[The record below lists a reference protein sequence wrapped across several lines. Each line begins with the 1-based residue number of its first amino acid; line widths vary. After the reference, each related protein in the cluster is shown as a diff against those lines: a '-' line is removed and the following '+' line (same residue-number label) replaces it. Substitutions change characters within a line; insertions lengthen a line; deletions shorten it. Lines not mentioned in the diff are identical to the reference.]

1 MNGLNNVE
9 PVKRL
14 KSNNMKTTTIQEDPL
29 TGDLYIELDEET
41 WDLLRWQ
48 EGDTVVWEKYQNSW
62 TVRKKYDTTVEQVE

>member
-1 MNGLNNVE
+1 
-9 PVKRL
+9 
-14 KSNNMKTTTIQEDPL
+14 MKTTTVKEDPL

-62 TVRKKYDTTVEQVE
+62 TVRKKDDTTVEQVE

>member
-1 MNGLNNVE
+1 
-9 PVKRL
+9 
-14 KSNNMKTTTIQEDPL
+14 MKTTTVKEDPL

>member
-9 PVKRL
+9 LEKQL
-14 KSNNMKTTTIQEDPL
+14 KSNNMKTTTVKEDPL

-62 TVRKKYDTTVEQVE
+62 TVRKKDDTTVEQVE

>member
-9 PVKRL
+9 LEKQL
-14 KSNNMKTTTIQEDPL
+14 KSNNMKTTTVKEDPL

-48 EGDTVVWEKYQNSW
+48 EGDTVVWEKYHNSW
-62 TVRKKYDTTVEQVE
+62 IVRKKDDTTVEQVE

>member
-9 PVKRL
+9 PVKQL
-14 KSNNMKTTTIQEDPL
+14 KSNNMKTTTVKEDPL

-62 TVRKKYDTTVEQVE
+62 TVRKKDDTTVEQVE